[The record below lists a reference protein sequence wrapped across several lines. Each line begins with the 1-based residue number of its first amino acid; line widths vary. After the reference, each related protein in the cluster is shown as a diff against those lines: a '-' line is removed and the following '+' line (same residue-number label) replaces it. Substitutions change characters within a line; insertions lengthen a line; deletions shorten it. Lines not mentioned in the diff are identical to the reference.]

1 MPSTVS
7 FSDDFTQQTTFS
19 HEARSAENSF
29 VSALHSDD
37 QTFLMGLTGLDGLDL
52 LGFTSP
58 LE

>member
-19 HEARSAENSF
+19 HEARSADNGF
-29 VSALHSDD
+29 ISAHGDD
-37 QTFLMGLTGLDGLDL
+37 QAFLMGLTGLDGLDL
-52 LGFTSP
+52 LEFTSP